1 MQQET
6 SRKEVALE
14 VDCCYK
20 KRHLPFLWSQK
31 SDRSCPIRTFH
42 HTVRF
47 AVPTSADHVDYDMYI
62 GTCYRA
68 SANSWLSCRSS
79 RAKILFLMG
88 TLNVNKMFL
97 SKSKGGRSKNRKSR
111 IRSTRMRGN
120 LCTVSFLVLL
130 VFCRHRSHTWI
141 NVQRRVAVPLT
152 STGFSNTLTRI
163 RTCYA
168 SRYFHTLWATP
179 LCPRSL
185 GYT

>member
-1 MQQET
+1 MLSAHSQPQTHTE
-6 SRKEVALE
+6 RAGQRRVERQALPKE
-14 VDCCYK
+14 
-20 KRHLPFLWSQK
+20 HS
-31 SDRSCPIRTFH
+31 
-42 HTVRF
+42 
-47 AVPTSADHVDYDMYI
+47 VPTRPPLQTWGAGKD
-62 GTCYRA
+62 T
-68 SANSWLSCRSS
+68 
-79 RAKILFLMG
+79 
-88 TLNVNKMFL
+88 
-97 SKSKGGRSKNRKSR
+97 GGRSKNRKSR

-120 LCTVSFLVLL
+120 LCTVSFLVLR